1 MVEFLAAV
9 NWEPILKA
17 VWTVII
23 LPFLLW
29 AKGKINDWAKVRK
42 IEKYTNLLMDAA
54 DVVVKDLQEEIVK
67 ECKGTEEWTD
77 EKIAE
82 VRQMAI
88 NKAIASMTYEGYKLL
103 SEANADF
110 EDWIDSIIR
119 AKLYDLKQKEKEKES
134 K

>member
-103 SEANADF
+103 SEANSDF
-110 EDWIDSIIR
+110 EDWVDSIIR
-119 AKLYDLKQKEKEKES
+119 AKLYDLKQKEKENK
-134 K
+134 

>member
-9 NWEPILKA
+9 NWEPILKV
-17 VWTVII
+17 VWTAII

-29 AKGKINDWAKVRK
+29 AKGKINDWAKVHK

-82 VRQMAI
+82 VRQIAI

-103 SEANADF
+103 SEANSDF
-110 EDWIDSIIR
+110 EDWVDSIIR
-119 AKLYDLKQKEKEKES
+119 AKLYDLKQNEKENK
-134 K
+134 

>member
-9 NWEPILKA
+9 NWEPILK
-17 VWTVII
+17 VIWTAII

-29 AKGKINDWAKVRK
+29 AKGKVNDWAKVHK

-67 ECKGTEEWTD
+67 ECKGTEKWTD

-82 VRQMAI
+82 VRQIAI

-103 SEANADF
+103 SEANSDF
-110 EDWIDSIIR
+110 EDWVDSIIR
-119 AKLYDLKQKEKEKES
+119 AKLYDLKQNEKENK
-134 K
+134 

>member
-17 VWTVII
+17 IWTAII

-29 AKGKINDWAKVRK
+29 VKGKINDWAKVRK

-54 DVVVKDLQEEIVK
+54 EVVVKDLQEEIVK

-82 VRQMAI
+82 VRQIAI

-103 SEANADF
+103 SEANSDF
-110 EDWIDSIIR
+110 EDWVDSIIR
-119 AKLYDLKQKEKEKES
+119 AKLYDLKQKEKENK
-134 K
+134 

>member
-1 MVEFLAAV
+1 MVEFLATV
-9 NWEPILKA
+9 NWEPILS
-17 VWTVII
+17 VIWTAII

-29 AKGKINDWAKVRK
+29 AKGKINNWAKVRK

-54 DVVVKDLQEEIVK
+54 EVVVKDLQEEIVK

-82 VRQMAI
+82 VRQIAI

-103 SEANADF
+103 SEANSDF
-110 EDWIDSIIR
+110 EDWVDSIIR
-119 AKLYDLKQKEKEKES
+119 AKLYDLKQNGKENK
-134 K
+134 

>member
-23 LPFLLW
+23 LPFFFFF
-29 AKGKINDWAKVRK
+29 KGKVNDWAKVHK

-82 VRQMAI
+82 VRQIAI

-103 SEANADF
+103 SEANSDF
-110 EDWIDSIIR
+110 EDWVDSIIR
-119 AKLYDLKQKEKEKES
+119 AKLYDLKQKEKENK
-134 K
+134 

>member
-9 NWEPILKA
+9 NWEPILK
-17 VWTVII
+17 VIWTAII
-23 LPFLLW
+23 LPFLLC
-29 AKGKINDWAKVRK
+29 AKGKVNDWAKVRK

-82 VRQMAI
+82 VRQIAI

-103 SEANADF
+103 SEANSDF
-110 EDWIDSIIR
+110 EDWVDSIIR
-119 AKLYDLKQKEKEKES
+119 AKLYDLKQKEK
-134 K
+134 

>member
-1 MVEFLAAV
+1 MVEFLATV
-9 NWEPILKA
+9 NWEPILSV
-17 VWTVII
+17 VWTAII

-29 AKGKINDWAKVRK
+29 TKGKVNDWAKVHK

-82 VRQMAI
+82 VRQIAI

-103 SEANADF
+103 SEANSDF
-110 EDWIDSIIR
+110 EDWVDSIIR
-119 AKLYDLKQKEKEKES
+119 AKLYDLKQNEKENK
-134 K
+134 

>member
-17 VWTVII
+17 IWTLII

-29 AKGKINDWAKVRK
+29 AKGKVNDWAKVRK

-82 VRQMAI
+82 VRQIAI

-103 SEANADF
+103 SEANSDF
-110 EDWIDSIIR
+110 EDWVDSIIR
-119 AKLYDLKQKEKEKES
+119 AKLYDLKQNEKENK
-134 K
+134 

>member
-29 AKGKINDWAKVRK
+29 AKGKVNDWAKVHK

-103 SEANADF
+103 SEANSDF

-119 AKLYDLKQKEKEKES
+119 AKLYDLKQNEKENK
-134 K
+134 

>member
-1 MVEFLAAV
+1 MVDFLAAV

-29 AKGKINDWAKVRK
+29 AKGKVNDWAKVHK

-82 VRQMAI
+82 VRQIAI

-103 SEANADF
+103 SEANSDF
-110 EDWIDSIIR
+110 EDWVDSIIR
-119 AKLYDLKQKEKEKES
+119 AKLYDLKQNEKENK
-134 K
+134 

>member
-29 AKGKINDWAKVRK
+29 AKGKVNDWAKVRK

-82 VRQMAI
+82 VRQIAI

-103 SEANADF
+103 SEANSDF

-119 AKLYDLKQKEKEKES
+119 AKLYDLKQNEKENK
-134 K
+134 

>member
-9 NWEPILKA
+9 NWEPILKV
-17 VWTVII
+17 VWTAII

-29 AKGKINDWAKVRK
+29 AKGKVNDWAKVHK

-54 DVVVKDLQEEIVK
+54 DVVVKDLQEEVVK

-82 VRQMAI
+82 VRQIAI
-88 NKAIASMTYEGYKLL
+88 NKAIDSMTYEGYKLL
-103 SEANADF
+103 SEANSDF
-110 EDWIDSIIR
+110 EDWVDSIIR
-119 AKLYDLKQKEKEKES
+119 AKLYDLKQKEKENK
-134 K
+134 

>member
-9 NWEPILKA
+9 NWEPILK
-17 VWTVII
+17 VIWTAII

-29 AKGKINDWAKVRK
+29 AKGKVNDWAKVHK

-82 VRQMAI
+82 VRQIAI

-103 SEANADF
+103 SEANSDF
-110 EDWIDSIIR
+110 EDWVDSIIR
-119 AKLYDLKQKEKEKES
+119 AKLYDLKQNEKENK
-134 K
+134 

>member
-29 AKGKINDWAKVRK
+29 AKGKVNDWAKVRK

-82 VRQMAI
+82 VRQIAI

-103 SEANADF
+103 SEANSDF

-119 AKLYDLKQKEKEKES
+119 AKLYDLKQKENK
-134 K
+134 

>member
-29 AKGKINDWAKVRK
+29 VKGKINDWAKVRK

-54 DVVVKDLQEEIVK
+54 EVVVKDVQEEIVK

-82 VRQMAI
+82 VRQIAI

-103 SEANADF
+103 SEANSDF
-110 EDWIDSIIR
+110 EEWVDSIIR
-119 AKLYDLKQKEKEKES
+119 AKLYDLKQKEK
-134 K
+134 

>member
-1 MVEFLAAV
+1 MVEFLATV

-29 AKGKINDWAKVRK
+29 AKGKVNDWAKVRK

-67 ECKGTEEWTD
+67 ECKGTEKWTD

-82 VRQMAI
+82 VRQIAI

-103 SEANADF
+103 SEANSDF
-110 EDWIDSIIR
+110 EDWVDSIIR
-119 AKLYDLKQKEKEKES
+119 AKLYDLKQNEKENK
-134 K
+134 

>member
-82 VRQMAI
+82 VRQIAI

-103 SEANADF
+103 SEANSDF
-110 EDWIDSIIR
+110 EDWVDSIIR
-119 AKLYDLKQKEKEKES
+119 AKLYDLKQNEKENK
-134 K
+134 

>member
-1 MVEFLAAV
+1 MIEFLAAV

-17 VWTVII
+17 VWTAII

-29 AKGKINDWAKVRK
+29 AKGKVNDWVKVHK

-82 VRQMAI
+82 VRQIAI

-103 SEANADF
+103 SEANSDF
-110 EDWIDSIIR
+110 EDWVDSIIR
-119 AKLYDLKQKEKEKES
+119 AKLYDLKQKEKENK
-134 K
+134 

>member
-9 NWEPILKA
+9 NWEPILK
-17 VWTVII
+17 VLWTAII

-29 AKGKINDWAKVRK
+29 AKGKVNDWAKVRK

-82 VRQMAI
+82 VRQIAI

-103 SEANADF
+103 SEANSDF
-110 EDWIDSIIR
+110 EDWVDSIIR
-119 AKLYDLKQKEKEKES
+119 AKLYDLKQNEKENK
-134 K
+134 

>member
-17 VWTVII
+17 IWTAII

-29 AKGKINDWAKVRK
+29 VKGKINDWAKVRK

-54 DVVVKDLQEEIVK
+54 EVVVKDLQEEIVK
-67 ECKGTEEWTD
+67 ECKGTKEWTD

-82 VRQMAI
+82 VRQIAI

-103 SEANADF
+103 SEANSDF
-110 EDWIDSIIR
+110 EDWD
-119 AKLYDLKQKEKEKES
+119 D
-134 K
+134 

>member
-1 MVEFLAAV
+1 MVEFLATV

-29 AKGKINDWAKVRK
+29 AKGKVNDWAKVHK

-82 VRQMAI
+82 VRQIAI

-103 SEANADF
+103 SEANSDF
-110 EDWIDSIIR
+110 EDWVDSIIR
-119 AKLYDLKQKEKEKES
+119 AKLYDLKQNEKENK
-134 K
+134 

>member
-29 AKGKINDWAKVRK
+29 AKGKVNDWAKVHK

-82 VRQMAI
+82 VRQIAI

-103 SEANADF
+103 SEANSDF
-110 EDWIDSIIR
+110 EDWVDSIIR
-119 AKLYDLKQKEKEKES
+119 AKLYDLKQKEKENK
-134 K
+134 

>member
-9 NWEPILKA
+9 NWEPILKV
-17 VWTVII
+17 VWTAII

-29 AKGKINDWAKVRK
+29 AKGKVNDWAKVRK

-103 SEANADF
+103 SEANSDF
-110 EDWIDSIIR
+110 EDWVDSIIR
-119 AKLYDLKQKEKEKES
+119 AKLYDLKQNEKENK
-134 K
+134 

>member
-29 AKGKINDWAKVRK
+29 TKGKINDWAKVRK

-54 DVVVKDLQEEIVK
+54 EVVVKDLQEEIVK

-82 VRQMAI
+82 VRQIAI

-103 SEANADF
+103 SEANSDF
-110 EDWIDSIIR
+110 EDWVDSIIR
-119 AKLYDLKQKEKEKES
+119 AKLYDLKQNEKENK
-134 K
+134 

>member
-29 AKGKINDWAKVRK
+29 TKGKINDWAKVRK

-82 VRQMAI
+82 VRQIAI

-103 SEANADF
+103 SEANSDF
-110 EDWIDSIIR
+110 EDWVDSIIR
-119 AKLYDLKQKEKEKES
+119 AKLYDLKQNEKENK
-134 K
+134 

>member
-9 NWEPILKA
+9 NWEPILK
-17 VWTVII
+17 VIWTAII

-29 AKGKINDWAKVRK
+29 AKGKVNDWAKVHK

-82 VRQMAI
+82 VRQIAI

-103 SEANADF
+103 SEANSDF
-110 EDWIDSIIR
+110 EDWVDSIIR
-119 AKLYDLKQKEKEKES
+119 AKLYDLKQKEKENK
-134 K
+134 

>member
-1 MVEFLAAV
+1 MVEFLATV

-29 AKGKINDWAKVRK
+29 AKGKVNDWAKVRK

-82 VRQMAI
+82 VRQIAI

-103 SEANADF
+103 SEANSDF
-110 EDWIDSIIR
+110 EDWVDSIIR
-119 AKLYDLKQKEKEKES
+119 AKLYDLKQNEKENK
-134 K
+134 

>member
-9 NWEPILKA
+9 NWEPILK
-17 VWTVII
+17 VIWTAII

-29 AKGKINDWAKVRK
+29 AKGKVNDWAKVHK

-54 DVVVKDLQEEIVK
+54 DVIVKDLQEEIVK

-82 VRQMAI
+82 VRQIAI

-103 SEANADF
+103 SEANSDF
-110 EDWIDSIIR
+110 EEWVDSIIR
-119 AKLYDLKQKEKEKES
+119 AKLYDLKQNEKENK
-134 K
+134 

>member
-9 NWEPILKA
+9 NWEPILKV
-17 VWTVII
+17 VWTAII

-29 AKGKINDWAKVRK
+29 AKGKVNDWAKVRK

-103 SEANADF
+103 SESNSDF
-110 EDWIDSIIR
+110 EDWVDSIIR
-119 AKLYDLKQKEKEKES
+119 AKLYDLKQNEKENK
-134 K
+134 

>member
-9 NWEPILKA
+9 NWEPILK
-17 VWTVII
+17 VIWTAII

-29 AKGKINDWAKVRK
+29 AKGKVNDWAKVRK

-103 SEANADF
+103 SEANSDF
-110 EDWIDSIIR
+110 EDWVDSIIR
-119 AKLYDLKQKEKEKES
+119 AKLYDLKQNEKENK
-134 K
+134 

>member
-9 NWEPILKA
+9 NWEPILKV
-17 VWTVII
+17 VWTAII

-29 AKGKINDWAKVRK
+29 AKGKVNDWAKVRK

-82 VRQMAI
+82 VRQIAI

-103 SEANADF
+103 SEANSDF
-110 EDWIDSIIR
+110 EDWVDSIIR
-119 AKLYDLKQKEKEKES
+119 AKLYDLKQNEKENK
-134 K
+134 

>member
-9 NWEPILKA
+9 NWEPILKV
-17 VWTVII
+17 VWTAII

-29 AKGKINDWAKVRK
+29 AKGKVNDWAKVHK

-82 VRQMAI
+82 VRQIAI

-103 SEANADF
+103 SEANSDF
-110 EDWIDSIIR
+110 EDWVDSIIR
-119 AKLYDLKQKEKEKES
+119 AKLYDLKQKEKENK
-134 K
+134 